1 MPAGD
6 SVRAIIG
13 RDLGYGNRVNVI
25 GAEVEVPVTGGRLN
39 YDLYKRLGAAGI
51 VQASVTAAGVLH
63 VALHDVSTRS
73 VTLVRDFTLPSPG
86 LGGDWRMA
94 VHGAS
99 DEIERW
105 ATGTRGIAQTRIL
118 FVRGRRVHVVD
129 SDGENVRQLTE
140 GSSLSPTWHRNGRQF
155 AYSTLTDQ
163 GVQQIVVREMDGGAR
178 VVASAPVTNMTPAIS
193 PDGSTLVY
201 AHGEESGVDLFAVGL
216 GGGGARRV
224 TVGRGSDNMSPTF
237 SPDGRRIA
245 FASGRSGHPE
255 VYISDVDGTNAEL
268 LTAYAF
274 GDQNYRSNP
283 DWSPDGRLVAF
294 QSLIGGQFQVMTISL
309 RDRSVKQLTRDGRS
323 EDPSWAPDSRHVV
336 VTSTRGG
343 SQQIWVVD
351 AESGKAR
358 QLTRGAA
365 ARMGAWSPVL
375 GRAP

>member
-1 MPAGD
+1 
-6 SVRAIIG
+6 
-13 RDLGYGNRVNVI
+13 
-25 GAEVEVPVTGGRLN
+25 
-39 YDLYKRLGAAGI
+39 
-51 VQASVTAAGVLH
+51 
-63 VALHDVSTRS
+63 
-73 VTLVRDFTLPSPG
+73 
-86 LGGDWRMA
+86 
-94 VHGAS
+94 
-99 DEIERW
+99 
-105 ATGTRGIAQTRIL
+105 
-118 FVRGRRVHVVD
+118 
-129 SDGENVRQLTE
+129 
-140 GSSLSPTWHRNGRQF
+140 
-155 AYSTLTDQ
+155 
-163 GVQQIVVREMDGGAR
+163 
-178 VVASAPVTNMTPAIS
+178 
-193 PDGSTLVY
+193 
-201 AHGEESGVDLFAVGL
+201 
-216 GGGGARRV
+216 
-224 TVGRGSDNMSPTF
+224 VGRGSDNMSPTF